1 MSPMTISMRRIFTM
15 PSIFNILR
23 KWRPSGA
30 PPVPPAIPPGMR
42 VYAIGD
48 VHGCLA
54 ALQRL
59 ERVIEESAAA
69 FPGEV
74 AIIFLGDY
82 IDRGPHVSAVLDR
95 LSEGHFAG
103 YPTRFLLGNH
113 EDIMLRALQEPEL
126 ISAWLRW
133 GGMATLASYGVALP
147 QGVPPIERDRLL
159 ASALYDA
166 LPPAHLDFLDRLE
179 LSATVGDYLF
189 VHAGIRPRRPLEKQS
204 RSDMLT
210 IREPFLSNA
219 HSLPLRVVHGHSVS
233 FEPSILPHR
242 IGIDTGAFATGRLSC
257 VMLED
262 VGAEI
267 LHAGLDR

>member
-1 MSPMTISMRRIFTM
+1 M
-15 PSIFNILR
+15 PSLLNILR
-23 KWRPSGA
+23 KWRPNGLSTL
-30 PPVPPAIPPGMR
+30 PRTIPPGMR

-59 ERVIEESAAA
+59 ERVIEDSAAG
-69 FPGEV
+69 FQGEV
-74 AIIFLGDY
+74 MIIFLGDY
-82 IDRGPHVSAVLDR
+82 IDRGPHVSGVLDH
-95 LSEGHFAG
+95 LSKGRFAG

-113 EDIMLRALQEPEL
+113 EDILLRAFQEPEL

-147 QGVPPIERDRLL
+147 QGVPPIERDRIL
-159 ASALYDA
+159 ASALHDA
-166 LPPAHLDFLDRLE
+166 LPPAHLDFLDGLE
-179 LSATVGDYLF
+179 LSARVGDYLF
-189 VHAGIRPRRPLEKQS
+189 VHAGIRPRRSLEKQS
-204 RSDMLT
+204 RNDMLT
-210 IREPFLSNA
+210 IREPFLSST

-262 VGAEI
+262 ARAEI
-267 LHAGLDR
+267 LDASLDR